1 MRLIIGCRT
10 RLGEYHWKPVRGSDK
25 LVVVT
30 THVQFSKELQNETFN
45 SQYAYFQVFERRHCR
60 LSTRNYR
67 KFSSVWILEIW
78 NNLFFSYLK
87 AKEVK
92 LCEIEFNSEFISRMI
107 PKLDWPA
114 LFKAAENVQ
123 SRYFVIPANIPL
135 MLFSL
140 QVGHSSE
147 LPSTLVDDYESN
159 EEFLKKAHHVLLEV

>member
-1 MRLIIGCRT
+1 M
-10 RLGEYHWKPVRGSDK
+10 
-25 LVVVT
+25 
-30 THVQFSKELQNETFN
+30 
-45 SQYAYFQVFERRHCR
+45 
-60 LSTRNYR
+60 
-67 KFSSVWILEIW
+67 
-78 NNLFFSYLK
+78 
-87 AKEVK
+87 K